1 MSTTKRVFAKLSAQE
16 PMKVEF
22 AAKWLQV
29 WESETEKAMGP
40 QGIVPA
46 IERFINEY
54 KQSVRIH
61 AGVAQKMQPFIQSA
75 KELGANNIVADINE
89 QLQFNKELADK
100 DMKAIQALER
110 ALQIVKQN

>member
-1 MSTTKRVFAKLSAQE
+1 MSTLNNIFAKFSAQE

-61 AGVAQKMQPFIQSA
+61 AGVAQKMQPFIESA

>member
-1 MSTTKRVFAKLSAQE
+1 MEKALKIMNQMQPRKIDL
-16 PMKVEF
+16 

-29 WESETEKAMGP
+29 WEAETEKGLGP

-46 IERFINEY
+46 IDRFINEY
-54 KQSVRIH
+54 KQSVRIQ
-61 AGVAQKMQPFIQSA
+61 AGVAQKMQPFIESA

-100 DMKAIQALER
+100 AMNAIQALER
-110 ALQIVKQN
+110 ALQIVKEN

>member
-1 MSTTKRVFAKLSAQE
+1 MNKPLEIINRMQPRKIDL
-16 PMKVEF
+16 

-29 WESETEKAMGP
+29 WESETEKGLGP

-61 AGVAQKMQPFIQSA
+61 AGVAQKMQPFIESA

-100 DMKAIQALER
+100 AMNAIQALER

>member
-61 AGVAQKMQPFIQSA
+61 AGVAQKMQPFIESA

-100 DMKAIQALER
+100 DMNAIQALER